1 MPPMDRDRLDFLPM
15 PVLLLVRHGE
25 TEWNRERRWQGQ
37 FDLPLT
43 PVGEQQSRAI
53 AARLADVGAVAVY
66 SSDLTRAR
74 QTADAIALTCGL
86 DVQFDPGLREVDVGS
101 WVGLTSDEAGVR
113 DPAGHAR
120 WVAGGTGWTD
130 GETYPAMAERV
141 VRTVREIADR
151 HAARERI
158 VIVAHG
164 GPIRALAAHAVGL
177 AGDGRSH
184 LSAGPNASLT
194 TIDVRPTGWRLMG
207 YNDAGHIPITAEPP
221 PDPAGEP
228 A

>member
-1 MPPMDRDRLDFLPM
+1 M

-37 FDLPLT
+37 FDMPLT
-43 PVGEQQSRAI
+43 PVGLAQSQAI
-53 AARLADVGAVAVY
+53 AARLADVGARALY

-74 QTADAIALTCGL
+74 QTAEAVAETTGLAIEL
-86 DVQFDPGLREVDVGS
+86 DPALREVDVGS
-101 WVGLTSDEAGVR
+101 WVGLTSDEAGVA

-130 GETYPAMAERV
+130 GETYPAMAARV
-141 VRTVREIADR
+141 VAAVTEIASR
-151 HAARERI
+151 YAGRERI

-194 TIDVRPTGWRLMG
+194 TIEVRPTGWRLMG